1 MPTLVRSAA
10 RASRAACHAT
20 TLVLALVCVVWPMS
34 VAAQDTPR
42 TLVALLA
49 HPDDETPAGPILAR
63 YAREGVKVFVIIASE
78 GGQGTAARGGPRP
91 DSAGAAALARTRS
104 EEARCSA
111 KALGAEAP
119 VILGFPDGK
128 LGDYIADGAL
138 LFRLTARVAEE
149 LARLRPDAVIT
160 WGPEGGMG
168 HPDHRLVSTVAT
180 QLARAGAPGMPER
193 LYYMYMPA
201 EAFRAMYPQRG
212 APAYLVPDVKYV
224 TVRVP
229 FTPADLDAAQR
240 AMSCHRSQFTPEAM
254 ARVLP
259 QQARFWNGAIP
270 LAPAFSTATG
280 ADVFR

>member
-1 MPTLVRSAA
+1 MPPEHSAA
-10 RASRAACHAT
+10 RAWRASCHAST
-20 TLVLALVCVVWPMS
+20 MVFALVCLVWPLS
-34 VAAQDTPR
+34 VTAQGSPR

-63 YAREGVKVFVIIASE
+63 YAREGVKVFLIIASE

-91 DSAGAAALARTRS
+91 DSAAAAALARTRT
-104 EEARCSA
+104 EEAQCSA
-111 KALGAEAP
+111 KALGTEPP
-119 VILGFPDGK
+119 VILGFADGK
-128 LGDYIADGAL
+128 LGDYIADGTL
-138 LFRLTARVAEE
+138 LFRLTAQVAQEI
-149 LARLRPDAVIT
+149 ARLRPDAVIT

-168 HPDHRLVSTVAT
+168 HPDHRLVSTVAM

-212 APAYLVPDVKYV
+212 APPLLVPETKYV

-229 FTPADLDAAQR
+229 FTPPDLEAAQR
-240 AMSCHRSQFTPEAM
+240 AMSCHRSQFTPEAL

-259 QQARFWNGAIP
+259 EQARFWNGSVP
-270 LAPAFSTATG
+270 LAPAFSTAAG